1 MQKLYTKVVIL
12 GAGAGGFGAA
22 YVLSKNKIPNI
33 VVDRNSSFGG
43 NAVFSGVSCFEPGV
57 SLDGVHKIIADSLIK
72 NGGGEVQR
80 TVPQEKLYGIAVD
93 SSKKVPPPYPWGLSV
108 KCDAPYE
115 ETLCRCIQ
123 FRSGYP
129 ECFRFMTD
137 EEELSKTMESLV
149 NKKYTTAL
157 FESEYISCKANG
169 KNLSSVVVKHQGEE
183 IEIFA
188 DYFIDSSGSIV
199 LARDAGCA
207 YSTGDNNGE
216 IAGINGVSFVFR
228 VSKRSDLKP
237 IDTENPTEDLL
248 WKETRMKAT
257 SAACNM
263 YPNGDININMLPT
276 LTGEEWFNLGEKAI
290 EIGKSR
296 ALSYWKYLQENFNL
310 DEYKIIKIFSPGIR
324 EDYRLSGRKILDLE
338 DIQKPFDENK
348 QYLAIADHSLDIHG
362 VEGLNSSELKHPY
375 GIPLDCARPKEFDNL
390 FVACRGASFTHIAAS
405 SARLTRTM
413 MSMGEGVAE
422 YISKQY

>member
-1 MQKLYTKVVIL
+1 MIL

-22 YVLSKNKIPNI
+22 YILSKNKIPNI

-57 SLDGVHKIIADSLIK
+57 SLEGVHKIIADMLTE
-72 NGGGEVQR
+72 NGGGEVQK

-93 SSKKVPPPYPWGLSV
+93 VSKKVPPPYPWGLSV
-108 KCDAPYE
+108 KYDAPYD
-115 ETLCRCIQ
+115 ETLCRCMQ

-137 EEELSKTMESLV
+137 EDELTKVMDNLVDKKYSKT
-149 NKKYTTAL
+149 L
-157 FESEYISCKANG
+157 FESEYVSCKTDG
-169 KNLSSVVVKHQGEE
+169 KNISSVVIKHKGEE
-183 IEIFA
+183 TEIFA

-207 YSTGDNNGE
+207 YNIGDNSGE
-216 IAGINGVSFVFR
+216 ISGINGVSFVFR
-228 VSKRSDLKP
+228 VSKRSDVKS

-276 LTGEEWFNLGEKAI
+276 LTGEEWFVLGEKAI

-296 ALSYWKYLQENFNL
+296 VLSYWKYLKDNFGL
-310 DEYKIIKIFSPGIR
+310 DEYKIIKIFAAGIR
-324 EDYRLSGRKILDLE
+324 EDYRLSGRKVLELE
-338 DIQKPFDENK
+338 DIKKPFDENEH
-348 QYLAIADHSLDIHG
+348 YLAIADHSLDIHG
-362 VEGLNSSELKHPY
+362 VKNLNSSELEHPY

-413 MSMGEGVAE
+413 MSMGEGVAK
-422 YISKQY
+422 YISELIN